1 MRLLPG
7 GGEAATIQRSRGA
20 MAAPEAPACY
30 VGIARQSAAFRLM
43 KQMGWEEG
51 EGLGKDKQ
59 GIKGHVRVKNKQ
71 DTLGVGVDSPHN
83 KWVYDTTQFDN
94 ILKKLKV
101 QSANP
106 VQEEV
111 AAVESDSPD
120 ITPKKD
126 KSAKHEVTKV
136 TRPQGRY
143 KKRERGKSVN
153 SYSATDLQGI
163 LVRKNEDNSKVDQ
176 KLEPTCLDEPDPIIC
191 LDAVSQADDVNWW
204 GHKFGFLSGGFLGA
218 KSRKNKSSQKDLA
231 NVRQTF
237 AEEDQENLYN
247 LVQDKA
253 TSGKQGLGIKG
264 LPMKVAGQRW
274 KGNKTS
280 FVDSDDD
287 NSAQSDEYSEI
298 EENGDEE
305 EHISASESIDTDKNA
320 DKELLVDAR
329 PKTKVKKLCKRI
341 LRQAPSQSM
350 KLKDLKVAVE
360 EHSNV
365 VFSSFSG
372 RREALLFLKKKLQGS
387 RKFNVDGKKVQLVS

>member
-1 MRLLPG
+1 
-7 GGEAATIQRSRGA
+7 
-20 MAAPEAPACY
+20 MAAPEAPSCY
-30 VGIARQSAAFRLM
+30 VGIARHSAAFRLM

-101 QSANP
+101 QAANP
-106 VQEEV
+106 IQKEV
-111 AAVESDSPD
+111 EVVSDSPD
-120 ITPKKD
+120 TTPKKD
-126 KSAKHEVTKV
+126 KPASDEVTKV

-143 KKRERGKSVN
+143 KKRERGKSV
-153 SYSATDLQGI
+153 SCYSAIDLQGI
-163 LVRKNEDNSKVDQ
+163 LVRKNEDNCQVDQ
-176 KLEPTCLDEPDPIIC
+176 KVEPTCLDEPEPIVC
-191 LDAVSQADDVNWW
+191 QDAVSQAEDVNWW
-204 GHKFGFLSGGFLGA
+204 GHKFGFVSGGFLGA
-218 KSRKNKSSQKDLA
+218 ASRKKKSSRKDPA

-264 LPMKVAGQRW
+264 LPMKVAGHRW

-280 FVDSDDD
+280 FGDSDGE
-287 NSAQSDEYSEI
+287 NSSQSGEYSEM
-298 EENGDEE
+298 EEDNNEE
-305 EHISASESIDTDKNA
+305 EPANDAELIGTEKNKE
-320 DKELLVDAR
+320 KELCLEVR
-329 PKTKVKKLCKRI
+329 SKTKVKKLCKRI

-350 KLKDLKVAVE
+350 KLKDLKLAVE
-360 EHSNV
+360 EHSNS
-365 VFSSFSG
+365 VFSSFSC
-372 RREALLFLKKKLQGS
+372 RREALLFLKMKLQGS
-387 RKFNVDGKKVQLVS
+387 RKFNIEGKKVHLVS

>member
-1 MRLLPG
+1 
-7 GGEAATIQRSRGA
+7 

>member
-1 MRLLPG
+1 
-7 GGEAATIQRSRGA
+7 
-20 MAAPEAPACY
+20 MAAPEAPSCY

-101 QSANP
+101 QQSANP
-106 VQEEV
+106 IQEEV
-111 AAVESDSPD
+111 AAVKSDSPD
-120 ITPKKD
+120 VTPKED
-126 KSAKHEVTKV
+126 KSAKAEVTKV

-143 KKRERGKSVN
+143 KKRERGKSVS

-163 LVRKNEDNSKVDQ
+163 LVRKNEDNSQVDQ

-191 LDAVSQADDVNWW
+191 PDAVSQADDVNWW
-204 GHKFGFLSGGFLGA
+204 GHKFGFVTGGFLGA
-218 KSRKNKSSQKDLA
+218 KSRKNKSSQKDPA

-287 NSAQSDEYSEI
+287 NSTQSDEYSEI
-298 EENGDEE
+298 EESDDKEE
-305 EHISASESIDTDKNA
+305 PISASESIDTDKNTE
-320 DKELLVDAR
+320 KELLVDAR

-365 VFSSFSG
+365 VFSSFSC

-387 RKFNVDGKKVQLVS
+387 RKFNVDGKKVHLVS

>member
-1 MRLLPG
+1 
-7 GGEAATIQRSRGA
+7 

-341 LRQAPSQSM
+341 LRQSM